1 VHRDTRYDAMIP
13 QELIKK
19 IRQIQI
25 YTSRMV
31 DASFTGQYESVFKGR
46 GMQFD
51 EVREYTPG
59 DDIRT
64 IDWNVTAR
72 TGKPYIKRFVEER
85 EMTVIFAVDLS
96 ASGDFGTINK
106 AKNELAAEFCAVMAF
121 AAAKNNDKVGLLIF
135 ADQIEL
141 YIPPKKGIS
150 HMLRLIRELLYFKM
164 PKRKTDISQALDYL
178 AKVVRK
184 RATVFLV
191 SDFIEMD
198 LAILPKGTPNGANGT
213 DFKKPLG
220 LLNKRHDVIAVSVR
234 DRAEIALP
242 GVGLIELTD
251 AETGETILIDT
262 SSRQFRN
269 KYSAACAQRFG
280 ELQNM
285 LRTINVDCISISTDK
300 PYIQDL
306 VRFFH
311 MRHRRH

>member
-1 VHRDTRYDAMIP
+1 MIP

-25 YTSRMV
+25 YTSRAV
-31 DASFTGQYESVFKGR
+31 DASFAGQYESVFKGR

-85 EMTVIFAVDLS
+85 EMTVMFAVDLS
-96 ASGDFGTINK
+96 ASGDFGTVNK
-106 AKNELAAEFCAVMAF
+106 AKNELAAEFCAVLAF

-135 ADQIEL
+135 TDRIEL

-150 HMLRLIRELLYFKM
+150 HMLRLVRELLYFKM
-164 PKRKTDISQALDYL
+164 PKRKTNIGEALDYL
-178 AKVVRK
+178 GKVIRK
-184 RATVFLV
+184 KATMFLV
-191 SDFIEMD
+191 SDFIE
-198 LAILPKGTPNGANGT
+198 T
-213 DFKKPLG
+213 DFKRPLS
-220 LLNKRHDVIAVSVR
+220 LLNKRHDVIAVTVR
-234 DRAEIALP
+234 DKAEITLP
-242 GVGLIELTD
+242 GIGLIEFAD
-251 AETGETILIDT
+251 AETGEIILIDT
-262 SSRQFRN
+262 SSRKFRN
-269 KYSAACAQRFG
+269 QYSNTTALRFD
-280 ELQNM
+280 ELKNM

-311 MRHRRH
+311 MRHKRY

>member
-1 VHRDTRYDAMIP
+1 MIP
-13 QELIKK
+13 EELIKK

-25 YTSRMV
+25 YTSRAV
-31 DASFTGQYESVFKGR
+31 DASFAGQYESVFKGR

-96 ASGDFGTINK
+96 ASGDFGTVNK
-106 AKNELAAEFCAVMAF
+106 AKNELAAEFCAVLAF

-135 ADQIEL
+135 ADEVEL

-178 AKVVRK
+178 AKIVRK
-184 RATVFLV
+184 KATVFLV
-191 SDFIEMD
+191 SDFIE
-198 LAILPKGTPNGANGT
+198 T
-213 DFKKPLG
+213 DFKKPLS

-242 GVGLIELTD
+242 SVGLIEFAD
-251 AETGETILIDT
+251 AETGEIILVDT

-269 KYSAACAQRFG
+269 KYSNTCAERFN
-280 ELQNM
+280 ELKGM
-285 LRTINVDCISISTDK
+285 FRTINVDCISINTDK

-311 MRHRRH
+311 MRHRRY

>member
-1 VHRDTRYDAMIP
+1 MIP

-31 DASFTGQYESVFKGR
+31 DASFAGQYESVFRGR
-46 GMQFD
+46 GMEFD

-72 TGKPYIKRFVEER
+72 TGRPYIKRFVEER
-85 EMTVIFAVDLS
+85 EMTVVFAVDLS
-96 ASGDFGTINK
+96 ASGDFGTVNK

-141 YIPPKKGIS
+141 YIPPKKGVS
-150 HMLRLIRELLYFKM
+150 HMLRIVRELLYFQM
-164 PKRKTDISQALDYL
+164 PKRKTDIGQALDYL
-178 AKVVRK
+178 AKVVQK
-184 RATVFLV
+184 KATIFLV
-191 SDFIEMD
+191 SDFIE
-198 LAILPKGTPNGANGT
+198 T
-213 DFKKPLG
+213 DFKKPLS

-234 DRAEIALP
+234 DRAEIALSN
-242 GVGLIELTD
+242 VGLIELTD
-251 AETGETILIDT
+251 AETGEVALIDT

-269 KYSAACAQRFG
+269 KYSSTSAERFDN
-280 ELQNM
+280 LKSM
-285 LRTINVDCISISTDK
+285 LRTINVDYINISTDK

-311 MRHRRH
+311 MRHRRQ

>member
-1 VHRDTRYDAMIP
+1 MIP
-13 QELIKK
+13 QELIRK

-31 DASFTGQYESVFKGR
+31 NANFAGQYESVFRGR
-46 GMQFD
+46 GMEFD

-59 DDIRT
+59 DDIRS

-72 TGKPYIKRFVEER
+72 TGRPYVKRFVEER
-85 EMTVIFAVDLS
+85 EMTVVFAVDLS
-96 ASGDFGTINK
+96 ASGDFGTVNK

-135 ADQIEL
+135 ADRVEL
-141 YIPPKKGIS
+141 YIPPKKGIN
-150 HMLRLIRELLYFKM
+150 HMLRLVRELLYFKM
-164 PKRKTDISQALDYL
+164 PERRTDISQALDYL
-178 AKVVRK
+178 ARIVRR

-191 SDFIEMD
+191 SDFIE
-198 LAILPKGTPNGANGT
+198 T
-213 DFKKPLG
+213 DFKKPLS

-234 DRAEIALP
+234 DRAEVALP
-242 GVGLIELTD
+242 SVGLIEFAD
-251 AETGETILIDT
+251 AETGEIILVDT

-269 KYSAACAQRFG
+269 KYSNSCAQRFD
-280 ELQNM
+280 ELNKM
-285 LRTINVDCISISTDK
+285 LRAINVDCISISTDR

-311 MRHRRH
+311 MRHRRR

>member
-1 VHRDTRYDAMIP
+1 MIP

-19 IRQIQI
+19 IKQIQI

-31 DASFTGQYESVFKGR
+31 DASFAGQYESVFKGR

-85 EMTVIFAVDLS
+85 EMTVMFVVDLS
-96 ASGDFGTINK
+96 ASGDFGTVNK
-106 AKNELAAEFCAVMAF
+106 AKNELAAEFCAVLAF

-135 ADQIEL
+135 TDQIEL

-150 HMLRLIRELLYFKM
+150 HMLRLIRELMYFKM
-164 PKRKTDISQALDYL
+164 PKRKTNISGALDYL

-184 RATVFLV
+184 KATVFLV
-191 SDFIEMD
+191 SDFIE
-198 LAILPKGTPNGANGT
+198 T
-213 DFKKPLG
+213 DFKKPLS
-220 LLNKRHDVIAVSVR
+220 LLNKRHDVIAVPVR
-234 DRAEIALP
+234 DKAEITLP
-242 GVGLIELTD
+242 GIGLIEFTD
-251 AETGETILIDT
+251 AETGEIILVDT
-262 SSRQFRN
+262 SSKKFRN
-269 KYSAACAQRFG
+269 QYSSKTAQRFD
-280 ELQNM
+280 ELKNM

-311 MRHRRH
+311 MRHRRC

>member
-1 VHRDTRYDAMIP
+1 
-13 QELIKK
+13 
-19 IRQIQI
+19 
-25 YTSRMV
+25 
-31 DASFTGQYESVFKGR
+31 
-46 GMQFD
+46 MQFD

-96 ASGDFGTINK
+96 ASGDFGTVNK
-106 AKNELAAEFCAVMAF
+106 AKNELAAEFCAVLAF

-135 ADQIEL
+135 TDQIEL

-164 PKRKTDISQALDYL
+164 PKRKTNIAEALYYL
-178 AKVVRK
+178 GRVVRK

-191 SDFIEMD
+191 SDFIE
-198 LAILPKGTPNGANGT
+198 NG
-213 DFKKPLG
+213 FKKSLS

-242 GVGLIELTD
+242 SIGLVEFVD
-251 AETGETILIDT
+251 AESGEVLLVDT
-262 SSRQFRN
+262 SSRRFRN
-269 KYSAACAQRFG
+269 KYSNTCAQRFDK
-280 ELQNM
+280 LRNM

-306 VRFFH
+306 VSFFH